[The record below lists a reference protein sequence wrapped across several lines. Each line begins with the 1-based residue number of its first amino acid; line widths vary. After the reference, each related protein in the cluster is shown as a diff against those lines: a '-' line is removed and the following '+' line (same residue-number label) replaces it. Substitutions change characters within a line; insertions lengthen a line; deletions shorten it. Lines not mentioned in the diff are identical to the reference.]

1 VPIGTSWDKD
11 ATLSAAIAE
20 IAHRNRQDCA
30 SWPASS
36 SKSAAAPLV
45 LIAARSSPHRLQGQE
60 CDGLLVFSRFFGLVN
75 RSFISD
81 P

>member
-11 ATLSAAIAE
+11 ATLSGAITK

-30 SWPASS
+30 SWSASS
-36 SKSAAAPLV
+36 SKSAAAPMV
-45 LIAARSSPHRLQGQE
+45 PGGAQSSPHRLQGQE
-60 CDGLLVFSRFFGLVN
+60 CHGLLVFSRFFGLVN